1 MTRTITCA
9 QAICEATAQEM
20 ERDPQVVVIGQG
32 VDDFKGFVGTTKGL
46 VEQFGH
52 DRVMDTP
59 LSEDG
64 MTGVAIGMAL
74 AGMRP
79 IHTHIRMDFMLLAM
93 NQIVNI
99 AAKSRYMF
107 GGSVK
112 LPLTIRTVIGRS
124 WGQGAQHSQ
133 GLHSLVAHIPG
144 LKVVAPSTP
153 FDAKGCLAAS
163 IRDDN
168 PVVFVEHR
176 MTHLSKGIVP
186 EEPYIAPLG
195 KARVLAKGAD
205 VTLVGISYMAVE
217 CLRAAHKLAG
227 IGISAEVIDP
237 VTLSPL
243 DIETIVESVRKTRR
257 LVVVDTAWL
266 FCGMSAEII
275 AQVAERLQG
284 QADIRVARQG
294 YAPVPCPTTKNL
306 ENLFYANAQTV
317 AAAAFRLVRPNET
330 PWEPPYEESPEIIE
344 FKGPF

>member
-1 MTRTITCA
+1 
-9 QAICEATAQEM
+9 
-20 ERDPQVVVIGQG
+20 
-32 VDDFKGFVGTTKGL
+32 
-46 VEQFGH
+46 
-52 DRVMDTP
+52 
-59 LSEDG
+59 
-64 MTGVAIGMAL
+64 
-74 AGMRP
+74 
-79 IHTHIRMDFMLLAM
+79 
-93 NQIVNI
+93 
-99 AAKSRYMF
+99 
-107 GGSVK
+107 
-112 LPLTIRTVIGRS
+112 
-124 WGQGAQHSQ
+124 
-133 GLHSLVAHIPG
+133 LVAHIPG

-176 MTHLSKGIVP
+176 MAHLSKGIVP
-186 EEPYIAPLG
+186 EEPYTAPLG
-195 KARVLAKGAD
+195 KARALAKGAD

-243 DIETIVESVRKTRR
+243 DIGTIVESVRKTRR
-257 LVVVDTAWL
+257 LVVVDSAWL

-275 AQVAERLQG
+275 AQVTERLQG

-317 AAAAFRLVRPNET
+317 AAAAFRLVRPNEP
-330 PWEPPYEESPEIIE
+330 PWEPSYEESPEIIE